1 MNSVWLW
8 GAGDTAK
15 PLGSAAGRLITD
27 DAWLDG
33 LWRLH
38 RGQAESLDDTP
49 RLLSEPSG
57 DLRIALATGFDTT
70 EDLARWDQAV
80 LAPVRA
86 ALECGRLHQV
96 TLQFDVARV
105 HVPAVAR
112 WAYWRRPLPLHESL
126 A

>member
-8 GAGDTAK
+8 GAGDTAE
-15 PLGSAAGRLITD
+15 PHGNAAGWLITN
-27 DAWLDG
+27 DAWLAG

-38 RGQAESLDDTP
+38 RGQAGSLEEWP
-49 RLLSEPSG
+49 RLLGKSSG
-57 DLRIALATGFDTT
+57 ELRIALAAELGPT
-70 EDLARWDQAV
+70 EDLVRLDQAV

-86 ALECGRLHQV
+86 ALEAGRLGQV
-96 TLQFDVARV
+96 TLQVDEALV

-112 WAYWRRPLPLHESL
+112 WAFWRRPRPLHELL